1 MTRSDYSQRSTP
13 LLLTVAAALW
23 ALYGTLLG
31 SLGAAAKWSFTGRL
45 EPHAGFP
52 MYDSLSFRRA
62 LVLISEIPLGMPL
75 LQCLPTP
82 DTSVWQAAQTQQED
96 AALLFVCSQTWGCG
110 VCQEHRGAPA
120 QSGISAGA

>member
-1 MTRSDYSQRSTP
+1 MQSSTP
-13 LLLTVAAALW
+13 LLLTVAAGLW

-62 LVLISEIPLGMPL
+62 LVLISEIPLGEPYIISLPL
-75 LQCLPTP
+75 KPPVCVV
-82 DTSVWQAAQTQQED
+82 SVARTVQSRYTGAQENTD
-96 AALLFVCSQTWGCG
+96 D
-110 VCQEHRGAPA
+110 
-120 QSGISAGA
+120 